1 MTQERRPAAR
11 DWRMGEIATSRTHR
25 DNEPRDYE
33 VFHSSDSGGSTLE
46 GVLMPGVAINA
57 EHSLMCSAVLA
68 AIRVIGE
75 TISTLPL
82 HVYRSLPEGGK
93 EKDKSNPLYR
103 LLHTQTNSWQSSFEF
118 RELMNLHCCLYG
130 SAFAEVVRIGN
141 VVKELVP
148 LHPSRVRV
156 ERVEGGRLRYTF
168 TDPRTGQR
176 TVYPQ
181 ENIFHLKWLSSDGIT
196 AFSPVALAR
205 DAIKLARACELHGIG
220 FFANSARPG
229 VVLETEH
236 SIPPEAQER
245 LREAWQRVHRGG
257 ANNGVTAILPNGL
270 KAHELGSTNTDSQYL
285 ELRNFQL
292 LEIGRI
298 FRVPPHLLGDL
309 SRATFSNI
317 EQQSMDFLQ
326 YSILPWIRRWESA
339 LQLALFADEEDTAA
353 EFDVRGLLRADSPTR
368 AQFYQTTMNLGIY
381 SLNEVRELENLQ
393 PIEGGETRFVTLNV
407 QTLDAAIA
415 AAKKPA
421 AEEPQ
426 PPSDDEQLLDGG
438 EDAAEGEEDDAESKR
453 SLESR
458 DCGTGAGGFKAGN
471 DCAKGDGSGGEG
483 EHAKHGVS
491 LPTKKSKLSISQ
503 TKAALSEMGYA
514 LGASSVSGKGNSS
527 VVAYEVVGPGGDKQ
541 KFSAQELKDFVY
553 KHAKK
558 QSRNCGT
565 GAGGFKAGNTCAT
578 GGVAGDTPEGV
589 NFDIVKLLE
598 KISSPDSEQGFS
610 IDILTADQPSDG
622 IMVSTFH
629 NDTVRSVRIPVDS
642 IAKAE
647 GRDALLSFIVKN
659 GHEFVGRPDRYLGGW
674 KDGNEF
680 YLDISTR
687 FDPNNA
693 AAALEE
699 ARVAGQLAVFNL
711 ATFKETYVQY
721 ADGDS
726 RKPENWNTSFA
737 RAQKDAGA
745 DSGEL
750 SEHGRTT
757 VRSRVLALLEARGY
771 SQQESESIANELD
784 EEIKNGQA
792 GESRSSDTGVKAGSV
807 PRVPQVGGSG
817 GGASGPD
824 DGPIVVQ
831 GLSRGV
837 PRALQLGDHT
847 RKRPFDPPHRAG
859 DVERAMPADD
869 CGTGAGGFKAGN
881 TCATGKSSEVAY
893 TAIVDLLTINDKN
906 PEHREII
913 KNVREAAVRFGMFF
927 PFSGDAF
934 AKNVDELVVYST
946 NKEVGEAVY
955 GKGFTRTIGGCYART
970 QVDFAGNA
978 TLHLG
983 PDKETYS
990 HEFAHALDAN
1000 HYFSNTDSWKN
1011 AWQNE
1016 IVGGGHIT
1024 KYAATSP
1031 SEGFAEFVRALVA
1044 GPPKEIRA
1052 NMPQCYA
1059 AIEQHFWKK

>member
-1 MTQERRPAAR
+1 
-11 DWRMGEIATSRTHR
+11 MGEIATSRTHR

-93 EKDKSNPLYR
+93 EKDKANPLYR

-415 AAKKPA
+415 AAANPVAKPPVA
-421 AEEPQ
+421 AEK
-426 PPSDDEQLLDGG
+426 PPADEKKK
-438 EDAAEGEEDDAESKR
+438 EK
-453 SLESR
+453 R
-458 DCGTGAGGFKAGN
+458 DCGTGAGGFK
-471 DCAKGDGSGGEG
+471 
-483 EHAKHGVS
+483 
-491 LPTKKSKLSISQ
+491 P
-503 TKAALSEMGYA
+503 
-514 LGASSVSGKGNSS
+514 
-527 VVAYEVVGPGGDKQ
+527 
-541 KFSAQELKDFVY
+541 
-553 KHAKK
+553 
-558 QSRNCGT
+558 
-565 GAGGFKAGNTCAT
+565 GNTCAT

-647 GRDALLSFIVKN
+647 GRDTLLSFIVKN

-699 ARVAGQLAVFNL
+699 ARAAGQLAVFNL

-784 EEIKNGQA
+784 EEMKNGQA
-792 GESRSSDTGVKAGSV
+792 GESRSSNTGVEAGSV

-824 DGPIVVQ
+824 DGPVVVQ

-893 TAIVDLLTINDKN
+893 TATVDLLTINDKN

>member
-1 MTQERRPAAR
+1 MTQERRPTAR

-415 AAKKPA
+415 AAANPVAKPPIA
-421 AEEPQ
+421 AEK
-426 PPSDDEQLLDGG
+426 PPVDEKKK
-438 EDAAEGEEDDAESKR
+438 EK
-453 SLESR
+453 R
-458 DCGTGAGGFKAGN
+458 DCGTGAGGFK
-471 DCAKGDGSGGEG
+471 
-483 EHAKHGVS
+483 
-491 LPTKKSKLSISQ
+491 P
-503 TKAALSEMGYA
+503 
-514 LGASSVSGKGNSS
+514 
-527 VVAYEVVGPGGDKQ
+527 
-541 KFSAQELKDFVY
+541 
-553 KHAKK
+553 
-558 QSRNCGT
+558 
-565 GAGGFKAGNTCAT
+565 GNTCAT

-647 GRDALLSFIVKN
+647 GRDTLLSFIVKN

-792 GESRSSDTGVKAGSV
+792 GESRSSNTGVEAGSV

-824 DGPIVVQ
+824 DGPVVVQ

-859 DVERAMPADD
+859 DVERAMPAND

-970 QVDFAGNA
+970 QVDAAGNA

-1000 HYFSNTDSWKN
+1000 HSFSNTDSWKN

>member
-11 DWRMGEIATSRTHR
+11 DWRMGEIATTRTHR

-33 VFHSSDSGGSTLE
+33 VFHSSDFGGSTLE

-57 EHSLMCSAVLA
+57 ENSLMCSAVLA

-415 AAKKPA
+415 AAANPVAKPPIA
-421 AEEPQ
+421 AEK
-426 PPSDDEQLLDGG
+426 PPVDEKKK
-438 EDAAEGEEDDAESKR
+438 EK
-453 SLESR
+453 R
-458 DCGTGAGGFKAGN
+458 DCGTGAGGFK
-471 DCAKGDGSGGEG
+471 
-483 EHAKHGVS
+483 V
-491 LPTKKSKLSISQ
+491 
-503 TKAALSEMGYA
+503 
-514 LGASSVSGKGNSS
+514 
-527 VVAYEVVGPGGDKQ
+527 
-541 KFSAQELKDFVY
+541 
-553 KHAKK
+553 
-558 QSRNCGT
+558 
-565 GAGGFKAGNTCAT
+565 GNTCAT
-578 GGVAGDTPEGV
+578 GGVAGEGV
-589 NFDIVKLLE
+589 NFDIAKLLE

-647 GRDALLSFIVKN
+647 GRDTLLSFIVKN
-659 GHEFVGRPDRYLGGW
+659 ANEFVGRPDRYLGGW

-726 RKPENWNTSFA
+726 RKPKNWNTSFA

-784 EEIKNGQA
+784 EEIKNGKA
-792 GESRSSDTGVKAGSV
+792 GESRSSDAGVEAGSV
-807 PRVPQVGGSG
+807 PRVPQVGGSDC
-817 GGASGPD
+817 GASGPD
-824 DGPIVVQ
+824 DGPLVVQ
-831 GLSRGV
+831 GQSRGV

-859 DVERAMPADD
+859 DVERAMPADKRLHLSRSFVD

-881 TCATGKSSEVAY
+881 TCATGKSSEAAY
-893 TAIVDLLTINDKN
+893 AAIVDLLTINDKN

-970 QVDFAGNA
+970 QVDFAGTA

-990 HEFAHALDAN
+990 HEMAHALDAN
-1000 HYFSNTDSWKN
+1000 HAFSNTDSWKS

-1016 IVGGGHIT
+1016 IVGGGNIT

-1059 AIEQHFWKK
+1059 AIEKTFWKK